1 MKKLLFILIAL
12 LAVFA
17 FVTVAVAA
25 EKKAPAPQAG
35 KVSGIVTVYI
45 AANQADKTAA
55 AGTIS
60 VKDAKDKKWTFDV
73 LPDTKITGEVMRDS
87 KVTVAWKKE
96 GGKTTATSIAVIAVK
111 KPAAPKTK

>member
-1 MKKLLFILIAL
+1 MKKFLFVLIAL

-17 FVTVAVAA
+17 FATGAVAA
-25 EKKAPAPQAG
+25 EKKATAPQAG
-35 KVSGIVTVYI
+35 KVSGTVTAYF
-45 AANQADKTAA
+45 APNQAQMT

-73 LPDTKITGEVMRDS
+73 PPDTKITGEVTRGATAT
-87 KVTVAWKKE
+87 VTGKKE
-96 GGKTTATSIAVIAVK
+96 GGKMIANSITVIAVK